1 MTALLLLSAVTIAYY
16 QEQWEN
22 FPLVVSIE
30 SENGR
35 ETIQSWK
42 KIPDTFYIFLPGY
55 ANPEQANLQTNWLHP
70 IAIKGEIVAEYY
82 FDDDSLVTAAV
93 VDSRREG
100 DKYYLTV
107 NSQSGG
113 YNLVVIDLTERKT
126 WVQEADCSSSA
137 ECTQMKTITK
147 AGDSI
152 ICVPHALVVQGVG
165 DGEIKDPI
173 SG

>member
-1 MTALLLLSAVTIAYY
+1 MSKTDKLDKINNIKPFRLADVIVYIVLAVLIVALLLAFCLPRQDSSLRGVEVTV
-16 QEQWEN
+16 N
-22 FPLVVSIE
+22 
-30 SENGR
+30 
-35 ETIQSWK
+35 
-42 KIPDTFYIFLPGY
+42 
-55 ANPEQANLQTNWLHP
+55 
-70 IAIKGEIVAEYY
+70 GEIVAEYY
-82 FDDDSLVTAAV
+82 FEDDSLVTVAV
-93 VDSRREG
+93 VDSRIEG

-107 NSQSGG
+107 HTDQPNG
-113 YNLVVIDLTERKT
+113 YNLVVIDLTERKA

-165 DGEIKDPI
+165 DGEIKEPI

>member
-1 MTALLLLSAVTIAYY
+1 MSKTDKIDKINNIKPFRLADVIVYIVLAVLIVALLLAFCLPRQDSSLRGVEVTV
-16 QEQWEN
+16 N
-22 FPLVVSIE
+22 
-30 SENGR
+30 
-35 ETIQSWK
+35 
-42 KIPDTFYIFLPGY
+42 
-55 ANPEQANLQTNWLHP
+55 
-70 IAIKGEIVAEYY
+70 GEIVAEYY
-82 FDDDSLVTAAV
+82 FEDDSLVTVAV
-93 VDSRREG
+93 VDSRIEG

-107 NSQSGG
+107 HTDQPNG
-113 YNLVVIDLTERKT
+113 YNLVVIDLTERKA

-165 DGEIKDPI
+165 DGEIKEPI

>member
-1 MTALLLLSAVTIAYY
+1 MSKTDKIDKINNIKPFRLADVIVYIVLAVLIVALLLAFCLSRQDSGLRGVEVT
-16 QEQWEN
+16 
-22 FPLVVSIE
+22 
-30 SENGR
+30 
-35 ETIQSWK
+35 
-42 KIPDTFYIFLPGY
+42 
-55 ANPEQANLQTNWLHP
+55 
-70 IAIKGEIVAEYY
+70 IKGEVVAEYY
-82 FDDDSLVTAAV
+82 FEDDSLITASV

-113 YNLVVIDLTERKT
+113 YNLVVIDLTERKA

-165 DGEIKDPI
+165 DGEIKEPI

>member
-1 MTALLLLSAVTIAYY
+1 MSKTDKIDKIKNIKPFRLADVIVYIVLAVLIVALLLAFCLPRQDSSLRGVEVT
-16 QEQWEN
+16 
-22 FPLVVSIE
+22 L
-30 SENGR
+30 
-35 ETIQSWK
+35 
-42 KIPDTFYIFLPGY
+42 
-55 ANPEQANLQTNWLHP
+55 
-70 IAIKGEIVAEYY
+70 KGEVVAEYY
-82 FDDDSLVTAAV
+82 FEDDSLITASA

-113 YNLVVIDLTERKT
+113 YNLVVIDLTERKA

-137 ECTQMKTITK
+137 ECTQMKAITK

-165 DGEIKDPI
+165 DGEIKEPI

>member
-1 MTALLLLSAVTIAYY
+1 MSKTDKIDKIKNIKPFRLADVIVYIVLAVLIVALLLAFCLPRQDSSLRGVEVT
-16 QEQWEN
+16 
-22 FPLVVSIE
+22 V
-30 SENGR
+30 
-35 ETIQSWK
+35 
-42 KIPDTFYIFLPGY
+42 
-55 ANPEQANLQTNWLHP
+55 
-70 IAIKGEIVAEYY
+70 KGEIVAEYY
-82 FDDDSLVTAAV
+82 FEDDSLITSSA
-93 VDSRREG
+93 VDSRIEG

-107 NSQSGG
+107 HTEPNG
-113 YNLVVIDLTERKT
+113 YNLVVIDLVERKA

-165 DGEIKDPI
+165 DGDVREPI